1 MAAKL
6 KIGIIGMSEGNGHP
20 YSWAAIFN
28 GYNKNEMS
36 RCPFPVIPEY
46 LSQQIFPDDF
56 LTHRAEVSHIWTQ
69 NVEVTKHI
77 ALCSNIPNICNTI
90 EEMVSNVDAVLL
102 ARDDAEN
109 HLKYAKP
116 VLKAG
121 IPIYIDKP
129 FALNTTDADKLL
141 NLAKHP
147 NQIFTCSALQFA
159 EEFQLINLDLAKIG
173 AIKSISAMVPKSW
186 EKYAVHIIEPV
197 LNLIP
202 ERGNIKS
209 IERIK
214 TEVKDI
220 ISVQVNWTSEITAN
234 FQTFGKL
241 GAPLSIRIVGT
252 EGYKDLYIKDTY
264 SAFKSALNR
273 FLDVIEDHEPN
284 ISREFTM
291 EMIQILEKGQYA

>member
-6 KIGIIGMSEGNGHP
+6 KLGIIGMSEGNGHP

-28 GYNKNEMS
+28 GFNKNEMPT
-36 RCPFPVIPEY
+36 CPFPVIPEY
-46 LSQQIFPDDF
+46 LSQQKFPQDF
-56 LTHRAEVSHIWTQ
+56 LTHRAQVSHIWTQ
-69 NVEVTKHI
+69 NNKTSNHI

-90 EEMVSNVDAVLL
+90 DEMVSNVDAVLL

-129 FALNTTDADKLL
+129 FALKANDAEKLL
-141 NLAKHP
+141 NLAKYP

-159 EEFQLINLDLAKIG
+159 EEFQLKNLDLAKIG
-173 AIKSISAMVPKSW
+173 VIKSISAMVPKSW

-252 EGYKDLYIKDTY
+252 EGYKDLYIEDTY
-264 SAFKSALNR
+264 SAFRSALNM
-273 FLDVIEDHEPN
+273 FLDVIEDREPN
-284 ISREFTM
+284 IPRELTM

>member
-28 GYNKNEMS
+28 GYNKNEMFG
-36 RCPFPVIPEY
+36 CPYPVIPEY
-46 LSQQIFPDDF
+46 LSQQKFPEEF
-56 LTHRAEVSHIWTQ
+56 LTHRAGVSHIWTQ
-69 NVEVTKHI
+69 NFEITNHI
-77 ALCSNIPNICNTI
+77 ALCSNIPNICNSI

-116 VLKAG
+116 VLEAG

-129 FALNTTDADKLL
+129 FALNTTDAEKLL
-141 NLAKHP
+141 NSAKYP

-159 EEFQLINLDLAKIG
+159 EEFQLKNLDLSKIG
-173 AIKSISAMVPKSW
+173 SIKSISATVPKSW

-202 ERGNIKS
+202 GRGNIKS
-209 IERIK
+209 IKRIN
-214 TEVKDI
+214 TGIEDI
-220 ISVQVNWTSEITAN
+220 VSVQVNWASEITAN

-241 GAPLSIRIVGT
+241 GAPLSIRIIGT

-264 SAFKSALNR
+264 NAFKSALNR
-273 FLDVIEDHEPN
+273 FLDVIEGHEQN
-284 ISREFTM
+284 IPREFTM